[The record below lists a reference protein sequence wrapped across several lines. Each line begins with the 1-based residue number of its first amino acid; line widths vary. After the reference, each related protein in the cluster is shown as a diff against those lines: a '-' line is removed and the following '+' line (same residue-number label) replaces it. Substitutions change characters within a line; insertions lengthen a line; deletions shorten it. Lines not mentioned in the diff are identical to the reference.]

1 MVERFCHFSMNN
13 QLSRALF
20 VAQGPGYAIKR
31 KSDTLITQAKLE
43 EIEEL
48 SYQENLSQK
57 LQTSSIKQ

>member
-1 MVERFCHFSMNN
+1 MVKRVCHFSMND

-31 KSDTLITQAKLE
+31 KSDTLITWAKLE

-48 SYQENLSQK
+48 RK
-57 LQTSSIKQ
+57 LISEITNIIHQAIER